1 MNILMKIPPP
11 VHGLLLLSLCKGL
24 DMLLPLS
31 MGIYSPS
38 LSMVIAMSGL
48 GIVIWGLAQFIL
60 IKTTPIP
67 LGKPRDLVTIG
78 PYRYTRNPMYL
89 GLLLMVGS
97 VTFFTGSLVYLL
109 SPLGL
114 FLIIDRLFI
123 PYEEATLDR
132 LFGIRFEAFKR
143 EVKRWL

>member
-1 MNILMKIPPP
+1 
-11 VHGLLLLSLCKGL
+11 
-24 DMLLPLS
+24 
-31 MGIYSPS
+31 
-38 LSMVIAMSGL
+38 MSGL